1 MLSDFLL
8 FEKMDQRKCI
18 KNCVKNL
25 TKYARIFEM
34 LTTAFGKDKFNCGIT
49 GSRKTDKMSMTILI
63 LAEQAR
69 QQPMENIEGVKEMIL
84 NNIRIT
90 IKEFAEDDGT

>member
-1 MLSDFLL
+1 
-8 FEKMDQRKCI
+8 
-18 KNCVKNL
+18 
-25 TKYARIFEM
+25 M

-49 GSRKTDKMSMTILI
+49 GSRKTEKMSMTILI

-84 NNIRIT
+84 NNSRIT
-90 IKEFAEDDGT
+90 IKEFADDDGTQFSSCQANLTNVLGTKRVQNEHRR